1 MFVWWLNLETTFTVL
16 SQYSFFV
23 QFIITLVV
31 TLYLY
36 TKYKKDWL
44 KFEQFFFA
52 FFVFI
57 TTSNFI
63 AIFFIATQGLS
74 YASVIILSNLAL
86 VLLLM
91 AGETLMEVRNK
102 LFLYFIPLLIFVIDT
117 SVNVLYALNDIG
129 EITYRIITGIDIL
142 LFTIPSVIIYAYL
155 TYKTKDISLGF
166 FVLAL
171 LLYITGG
178 FSLSRYTEV
187 SMAIFYILAVICFAI
202 ATILPVIRNRLQNQS
217 PTSS

>member
-1 MFVWWLNLETTFTVL
+1 MYLATSFTDF

-31 TLYLY
+31 TIYLY

-44 KFEQFFFA
+44 TFEKFFFS
-52 FFVFI
+52 FFVLI
-57 TTSNFI
+57 TASNLI
-63 AIFFIATQGLS
+63 AIFFITDQGIA

-86 VLLLM
+86 VALLM
-91 AGETLMEVRNK
+91 AGETLMDIRNK
-102 LFLYFIPLLIFVIDT
+102 LFLYFIPLLIFAIDT
-117 SVNVLYALNDIG
+117 SVNILYALNSVD
-129 EITYRIITGIDIL
+129 EISYRIITGIDIL
-142 LFTIPSVIIYAYL
+142 FFTVPSVIIYAYL

-178 FSLSRYTEV
+178 FSFSRFGEE

-202 ATILPVIRNRLQNQS
+202 ATVLPILRNRLQNLS
-217 PTSS
+217 PTPS